1 MEAAGVNAYGIN
13 TILANDVSTFF
24 IIGNPT
30 FSNGSR
36 SLPKNPPGCIIL
48 DIEFL
53 IILYPLMS
61 FSGKPCEDCP
71 LI

>member
-36 SLPKNPPGCIIL
+36 SLPKIHPAVLFWI
-48 DIEFL
+48 
-53 IILYPLMS
+53 
-61 FSGKPCEDCP
+61 
-71 LI
+71 